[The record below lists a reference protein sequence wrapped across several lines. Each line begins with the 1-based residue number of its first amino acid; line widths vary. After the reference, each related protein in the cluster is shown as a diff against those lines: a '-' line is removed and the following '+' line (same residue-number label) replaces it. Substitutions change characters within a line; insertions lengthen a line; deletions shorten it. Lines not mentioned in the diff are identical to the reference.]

1 VGFFAQ
7 FFVWLQ
13 AQLGAYIGA
22 TAANV
27 AAAITPAAVTLGTI
41 YIMVWGWLS
50 LTGRIEEP
58 FLEGLRRVLLLAVVF
73 GVGLKLWAY
82 APVFVDTFARSPQVL
97 AAHIIGAAD
106 PVAIVDQIWSN
117 AQGAAEALQHQAGI
131 VNGLQAYIGSLL
143 IYVLVGLLCLYTAFL
158 LALSQIAVAVLLAV
172 GPVFVTL
179 LLFNATRRFFESW
192 LAQLAN
198 YALVTVLVALIGGL
212 LLKVVQSYAAT
223 AAAAGD
229 GITVAE
235 SVRLCAAAVFIFLI
249 LRQVLSIAAGL
260 ASGVALSTF
269 STVSRALSGV
279 SGVATRSADLFQG
292 GPTNAGLRGYG
303 SLLRQAGYPAKRG
316 VQAAARSPRPPTW
329 TERTP
334 PRGGTS

>member
-7 FFVWLQ
+7 FFTWLQ
-13 AQLGAYIGA
+13 GQLGAYIGT

-27 AAAITPAAVTLGTI
+27 SAAITPAAVTLGTI

-58 FLEGLRRVLLLAVVF
+58 FLEGVRRVLLLAVVF

-82 APVFVDTFARSPQVL
+82 APVFIDTFARSPQLL
-97 AAHIIGAAD
+97 AAHIIGAAN

-117 AQGAAEALQHQAGI
+117 AQSAAEALQQQAGI
-131 VNGLQAYIGSLL
+131 LNGIQAYIGSLL

-179 LLFNATRRFFESW
+179 LLFNTTRRFFESW

-198 YALVTVLVALIGGL
+198 YALVTVLVTLIGGL

-223 AAAAGD
+223 AAAAGN

-269 STVSRALSGV
+269 GTVSRALSGV
-279 SGVATRSADLFQG
+279 LGGATRSAYLFQ
-292 GPTNAGLRGYG
+292 RGVMDEEVRRY
-303 SLLRQAGYPAKRG
+303 AAHYAKRG
-316 VQAAARSPRPPTW
+316 VQAAVRRPRPSTW